1 MPLNRRKFLGRTAAT
16 SAGAALA
23 SAAAAVPAEARGHG
37 RPRRRYAFTVMGT
50 TDLHGNVFN
59 WDYFTDAE
67 FDDAAHNDVGLAKI
81 STLVDQV
88 RKEKGRRNTLLIDAG
103 DTIQGTQLSYYYA
116 RVDPITGEGG
126 PVHPMA
132 QAMNAIGYDAAAL
145 GNHEFNYGIPVLR
158 KFEEQCDFP
167 LLGANA
173 LDAKTL
179 RPAFPP
185 YWMTRLRTPCG
196 RDVKVAVLGL
206 TNPGIAIWDKVNVQG
221 KMTFPG
227 LEEQAAKWVPRLRS
241 MGADVVIVSAHS
253 GTSGTSSYGDQVPYV
268 ENAAALVA
276 EKVAGIDAILV
287 GHAHVEI
294 PESRVVNK
302 ETGREVVLSEPLKWG
317 QRLTLFDFELEWERG
332 RWQVAS
338 VSAKVLNS
346 NTAEEDPR
354 IVRLLD
360 AEHKKVVGYVNQ
372 VIGTCSAAMTATEAP
387 YKDAPIVDFINHVQA
402 ETVKAALAG
411 TEYADLPVL
420 SQASCFSRTAA
431 IPAGEVT
438 IRQVAGLYPFENTLE
453 ARVLT
458 GAQLKD
464 YLEFSAR
471 YYVQTPAGG
480 DVDPAKLTNASDIP
494 DYNYDAVGGLTYE
507 IDIAKAPGSR
517 IAELGFD
524 GKPVDEEAR
533 FVLAV
538 NNYRASGG
546 GNFPHVAAAKQ
557 VWANSEEIRN
567 TIIAWVQA
575 KGTIDVSRFGS
586 VDWKLVRAIAR
597 RRKALVAELLGRFG
611 NAASVRATPREPRSQ
626 PQTGPRAGSGGAAA
640 LTPFRRAAG
649 TA

>member
-16 SAGAALA
+16 GAGVALAGAA
-23 SAAAAVPAEARGHG
+23 AVGPAEAQDFGH
-37 RPRRRYAFTVMGT
+37 RDRRKKRYAFTVMGT

-67 FDDAAHNDVGLAKI
+67 FDDKAHNDVGLAKI
-81 STLVDQV
+81 STLVEQV

-116 RVDPITGEGG
+116 KVDPITRVGG

-158 KFEEQCDFP
+158 KFEKQCDFP

-179 RPAFPP
+179 RPAFAP
-185 YWMTRLRTPCG
+185 YVMKRVCTPHG

-206 TNPGIAIWDKVNVQG
+206 TNPGIAIWDKANVQG

-253 GTSGTSSYGDQVPYV
+253 GSSGTSSYGDQLPHI

-276 EKVAGIDAILV
+276 EQVPGIDAILV
-287 GHAHVEI
+287 GHAHTEI
-294 PESRVVNK
+294 PEYRVTNK
-302 ETGREVVLSEPLKWG
+302 KSGKSVVLSEPLKWG
-317 QRLTLFDFELEWERG
+317 QRLTLFDFELVWG
-332 RWQVAS
+332 KGCWQVES

-346 NTAEEDPR
+346 NTVAEDR
-354 IVRLLD
+354 KITGLLRD
-360 AEHKKVVGYVNQ
+360 EHEKVVAYVNQ
-372 VIGTCSAAMTATEAP
+372 VIGTSSAAMGAAEAP
-387 YKDAPIVDFINHVQA
+387 VKDTPIIDFINHVQA
-402 ETVKAALAG
+402 ETVKSALAG
-411 TEYADLPVL
+411 TAYASLPVL

-431 IPAGEVT
+431 VPAGKVT
-438 IRQVAGLYPFENTLE
+438 IREVAGLYPFENTLE

-458 GAQLKD
+458 GAQLRA

-471 YYVQTPAGG
+471 YYVRTAAGAP
-480 DVDPAKLTNASDIP
+480 VDPAKLTNAESIP
-494 DYNYDAVGGLTYE
+494 DYNYDAVSGLSYE

-517 IAELGFD
+517 IVNLSFE
-524 GKPVDEEAR
+524 GKPLDDAAQ

-567 TIIAWVQA
+567 TIIGWVKAQGA
-575 KGTIDVSRFGS
+575 IDVARFAS
-586 VDWKLVRAIAR
+586 VDWKLTRDGVP
-597 RRKALVAELLGRFG
+597 VF
-611 NAASVRATPREPRSQ
+611 
-626 PQTGPRAGSGGAAA
+626 
-640 LTPFRRAAG
+640 
-649 TA
+649 